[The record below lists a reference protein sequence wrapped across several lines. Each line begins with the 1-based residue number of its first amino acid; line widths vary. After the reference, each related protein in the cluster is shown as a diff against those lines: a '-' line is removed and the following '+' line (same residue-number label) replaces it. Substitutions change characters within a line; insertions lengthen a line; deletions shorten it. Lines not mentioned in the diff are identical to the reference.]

1 MSNCLQH
8 CETQILITQR
18 LLQDETDYAAMRDL
32 LIAAGADPLLRG
44 YCTIG
49 DLDWWRSTHADPA
62 HIHKASLWFVDGEL
76 AGFIWPSDNSA
87 DLLVHPAHRD
97 IEAAMLNWA
106 EAHLAAADGDD
117 APHATTWA
125 MTQDATRVKLLEAN
139 GHHRTEASL
148 TWHTADLSRTIPAPD
163 LPDGF
168 TLRAFAGEE
177 EIEARVEVHRS
188 AFHPSRMTVEKHR
201 RVMASPTYRQAFDL
215 LAVAADG
222 SLAAYCI
229 VWYDEANRFGVFE
242 PVGTHQAFRRLGLAK
257 AVLHHGQRRLQETS
271 ATHAH
276 VLAAGDNAAS
286 KALYLAAGFAV
297 TDRVYEWRKC
307 INV

>member
-1 MSNCLQH
+1 
-8 CETQILITQR
+8 

-106 EAHLAAADGDD
+106 EAHLAAADGDN

-229 VWYDEANRFGVFE
+229 VGMTRPIASASLSRWGRTRHSDGLGWPRLCCITGSGGCKRLA
-242 PVGTHQAFRRLGLAK
+242 PPTHTSLPLATMPPARRSIWP
-257 AVLHHGQRRLQETS
+257 R
-271 ATHAH
+271 
-276 VLAAGDNAAS
+276 
-286 KALYLAAGFAV
+286 ALP
-297 TDRVYEWRKC
+297 
-307 INV
+307 